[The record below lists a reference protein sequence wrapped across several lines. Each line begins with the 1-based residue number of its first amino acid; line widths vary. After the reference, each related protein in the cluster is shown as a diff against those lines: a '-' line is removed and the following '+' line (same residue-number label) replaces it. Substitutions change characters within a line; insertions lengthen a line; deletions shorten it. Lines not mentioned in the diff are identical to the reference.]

1 MRFGHWKKFEDR
13 KDESDVVARVIN
25 KISFLPSSSGEFR
38 LCRSESRSVV
48 RNVVTTS
55 HLSPSRR
62 SHNIHV
68 RYVGTCERRRVGA
81 EAGAGKRGREFVIV
95 IARRGRAAIVITARH
110 RSYRRVGLLR
120 PVRIFRRIH
129 SSSLHFAW
137 PTRIFAPLHG
147 LAKHFPRFRIFQQY
161 GSISIDLD
169 GFLPVSG
176 QSFSGNFGSREGG
189 EKGSSTRNRRDR
201 SFWIRSRDREI
212 GEFMAPFQRGI
223 REYSD

>member
-1 MRFGHWKKFEDR
+1 MGGWKKER
-13 KDESDVVARVIN
+13 IVSRAIGKNSRIERTNRIVARVIN

-38 LCRSESRSVV
+38 LCRSESRGVV

-161 GSISIDLD
+161 GSISIHLD

-176 QSFSGNFGSREGG
+176 QSSGTSDQGKAGKRIIDSKS
-189 EKGSSTRNRRDR
+189 KGSIVLDK
-201 SFWIRSRDREI
+201 I
-212 GEFMAPFQRGI
+212 
-223 REYSD
+223 

>member
-1 MRFGHWKKFEDR
+1 MQIRG
-13 KDESDVVARVIN
+13 
-25 KISFLPSSSGEFR
+25 
-38 LCRSESRSVV
+38 VV

-110 RSYRRVGLLR
+110 HSYRRVGLLR

-161 GSISIDLD
+161 GSISIHLD

-176 QSFSGNFGSREGG
+176 QSSGTSDQGKGG
-189 EKGSSTRNRRDR
+189 KRIIDSKSKGSIVLDK
-201 SFWIRSRDREI
+201 I
-212 GEFMAPFQRGI
+212 
-223 REYSD
+223 